1 MMASERQIAANRRNA
16 QKSTGPRSASGR
28 KRSGQ
33 NALRHGLAR
42 PVSLA
47 DFEKQVEDLARQIS
61 EGSDDPA
68 TLALA
73 RIAAEAELELSR
85 IRQVRKAIIER
96 SMIFGGFES
105 PSYFRSDIEEIQWHV
120 AELEWPEGSRP
131 SKPLLP
137 VMVDPSATLPEGE
150 LERTAEAVRRI
161 LSDLA
166 SIGRYESRAA
176 SRRERAIRTM
186 IKMTSMNRKKK
197 TS

>member
-16 QKSTGPRSASGR
+16 KMSTGPRSASGR

-42 PVSLA
+42 PVSTA
-47 DFEKQVEDLARQIS
+47 DFEKQLEDLARQIS
-61 EGSDDPA
+61 AVSDDPA

-85 IRQVRKAIIER
+85 IRQVRKAMIER
-96 SMIFGGFES
+96 CMIFGALES
-105 PSYFRSDIEEIQWHV
+105 PSSFQSDVEEIHI
-120 AELEWPEGSRP
+120 AELEWLEGAHP

-137 VMVDPSATLPEGE
+137 LMVDPSATLPEGE

-176 SRRERAIRTM
+176 SRRGRAIRSM
-186 IKMTSMNRKKK
+186 IKRTSMNRKKK
-197 TS
+197 MS